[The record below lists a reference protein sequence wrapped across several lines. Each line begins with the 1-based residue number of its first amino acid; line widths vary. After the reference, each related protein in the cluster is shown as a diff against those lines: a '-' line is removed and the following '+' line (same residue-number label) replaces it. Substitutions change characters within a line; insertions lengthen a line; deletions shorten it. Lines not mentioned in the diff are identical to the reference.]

1 MGDPWLY
8 ILHREAAKNA
18 EDRTCS
24 GRNEYLHPFRHTGGC
39 LLHVDRPQAQLA
51 EGLQTCQPLYETAW
65 VAALKCPTQFRWRV
79 RDLPAAIRNAFGSA
93 PRKSASKWPCIP
105 GRTRYGEYSTTLSS
119 SVTPIADVCDYKDS
133 LTVSWNSI
141 DFPGSGFW

>member
-1 MGDPWLY
+1 MPA
-8 ILHREAAKNA
+8 I
-18 EDRTCS
+18 
-24 GRNEYLHPFRHTGGC
+24 
-39 LLHVDRPQAQLA
+39 
-51 EGLQTCQPLYETAW
+51 
-65 VAALKCPTQFRWRV
+65 V
-79 RDLPAAIRNAFGSA
+79 RDGLGRSSQMSNAVPVESAGFASSDQECVWVGSQ
-93 PRKSASKWPCIP
+93 KVSAKWPCIP